1 MNRSERRAFAFLVLA
16 VLLAAIIGYLLSPVR
31 AHASGLAGYPP
42 QAERYRRD
50 LIRSARYVFGMSAPV
65 AVLAGQIHQESAWR
79 EDARSPYAAG
89 LAQFTPAT
97 VDTMQR
103 TYRQDLGGLSRSS
116 APLDPRWAL
125 LAQSRYDKQ
134 LYDANGFAATEADRW
149 AFTLADYNGGRGNTN
164 KDRAKAMAMGL
175 DATRWFGSVETVN
188 AGRAP
193 QFFRENRDYPRRIL
207 LRHQALY
214 RSWGPGVSVQE
225 VAP

>member
-1 MNRSERRAFAFLVLA
+1 MSRSERRAFLFLV
-16 VLLAAIIGYLLSPVR
+16 VGLLVAASIGLLWSEAR
-31 AHASGLAGYPP
+31 AAGYPP

-65 AVLAGQIHQESAWR
+65 AVLAGQVHQESAWR

-97 VDTMQR
+97 VDTMR
-103 TYRQDLGGLSRSS
+103 RAYADELGYLPR
-116 APLDPRWAL
+116 ATAALDPRWAL
-125 LAQSRYDKQ
+125 LALCRYDKQ
-134 LYDANGFAATEADRW
+134 LLGMFPAATEADRW
-149 AFTLADYNGGRGNTN
+149 AFALAAYNGGPGWIIR
-164 KDRAKAMAMGL
+164 DRAKAKAQGL
-175 DATRWFGSVETVN
+175 DHLVWFGSVETVN

-214 RSWGPGVSVQE
+214 RSWWPGVA
-225 VAP
+225 VAHIQNGGAQ

>member
-1 MNRSERRAFAFLVLA
+1 MNRIELRALLFLVVGL
-16 VLLAAIIGYLLSPVR
+16 LLAASIGLLWSEAR
-31 AHASGLAGYPP
+31 AASYPP

-89 LAQFTPAT
+89 LAQFTPDT

-103 TYRQDLGGLSRSS
+103 AYAELGGIHRSR
-116 APLDPRWAL
+116 AALDPRWAL
-125 LAQSRYDKQ
+125 LALCRYDKQ
-134 LYDANGFAATEADRW
+134 LLGMFSARSEADRW
-149 AFTLADYNGGRGNTN
+149 AFALAAYNGGPGWIIR
-164 KDRAKAMAMGL
+164 DRAKAKVQGL
-175 DATRWFGSVETVN
+175 DHLVWFGQVEAVN

-207 LRHQALY
+207 LKHQALY
-214 RSWGPGVSVQE
+214 RSWGPGVNVQE
-225 VAP
+225 VR